1 MQTSQWF
8 YARDG
13 QQQGPV
19 SFEELQQL
27 GRQGGL
33 TPNDLVWTQTM
44 TQWQPAG
51 TVPGLVA
58 APVPPPPLYGVTGAP
73 PQSGYLPPGQYP
85 PPGYAPPGYAPPGAG
100 QPMNYAGVAPPGYY
114 AGPRD
119 VGQDPGMRWLIPVGR
134 SIWAIA
140 AGYLGLLSPL
150 MIFAPLALIFGI
162 VAIRDIKKHPNR
174 HGLGR
179 AWFGII
185 MGVIFTVIGTIMLV
199 NALAQPSHPARRW

>member
-1 MQTSQWF
+1 VPSVQWF

-19 SFEELQQL
+19 SFEALQQL

-33 TPNDLVWTQTM
+33 TPGDLVWTQTM
-44 TQWQPAG
+44 TQWQPAS

-58 APVPPPPLYGVTGAP
+58 APVPPPPVYGVPGMP
-73 PQSGYLPPGQYP
+73 PPIGYPPAGQYP
-85 PPGYAPPGYAPPGAG
+85 PPGYAPPGYVGAP
-100 QPMNYAGVAPPGYY
+100 PPGYY

-119 VGQDPGMRWLIPVGR
+119 VGQDAGMRWLIPVGR
-134 SIWAIA
+134 SVWAIA
-140 AGYLGLLSPL
+140 AGYLGLLSVSMVL
-150 MIFAPLALIFGI
+150 APLAVIFGI

-185 MGVIFTVIGTIMLV
+185 MGAIFTVIGIMVLI
-199 NALAQPSHPARRW
+199 NALAEPSHPPRRW